1 MEILLA
7 ISIGMLFACG
17 LYLMLQRNLMKVIFG
32 VVLLSHATN
41 LLIFAAGGLERGLPP
56 FIAPDA
62 SNLTGFSAD
71 PLPEALVLTAIVIS
85 FGVLAFTVV
94 IVRRVFDTTG
104 TDDSD
109 QLVQT
114 DRE

>member
-1 MEILLA
+1 MEWMLA
-7 ISIGMLFACG
+7 ISIGILFACG

-32 VVLLSHATN
+32 VVVLSHATN

-56 FIAPDA
+56 FIAAEA
-62 SNLTGFSAD
+62 SRFAGISAD

-85 FGVLAFTVV
+85 FGVLAFTIV

-104 TDDSD
+104 SDDSD
-109 QLVQT
+109 ELVQT